1 MTLRTRLS
9 LTQLWTQTILRGSLA
24 FFLSQQLYVKNERC
38 CSPVCTVSCFCC
50 PQVIMSIGAGE
61 AAWRLE
67 KMLNVCRIASG
78 LCMAVALALVLLM
91 LYGADCLAAQEVSP
105 QYIVVYD
112 PDLAA
117 IRQIEV
123 GAVDRYTW
131 AYRCTTYRLPRYS
144 RVWQVF
150 KAGRPGI
157 PLRVYF
163 LCYEASVE
171 EQKYVQMLAFLFIF
185 LIGFACGEI
194 LTAACVCWQVSHR
207 HPQREGVFR
216 AVDTREVG
224 M

>member
-1 MTLRTRLS
+1 
-9 LTQLWTQTILRGSLA
+9 
-24 FFLSQQLYVKNERC
+24 
-38 CSPVCTVSCFCC
+38 
-50 PQVIMSIGAGE
+50 MSIGAGE

-78 LCMAVALALVLLM
+78 LCTALALILLM
-91 LYGADCLAAQEVSP
+91 LCGADCLAAQEISP
-105 QYIVVYD
+105 RYIVVYD

-123 GAVDRYTW
+123 GAVDLYTW

-144 RVWQVF
+144 RAWQVF

-171 EQKYVQMLAFLFIF
+171 EQKYVHMLAFLSIYR
-185 LIGFACGEI
+185 LGFACGKI
-194 LTAACVCWQVSHR
+194 LTAACLAGISPSSAKRRSVSS
-207 HPQREGVFR
+207 G
-216 AVDTREVG
+216 
-224 M
+224 